1 MINPGATSTP
11 RRRRATAATAWDPSG
26 APAASDGFDAW
37 PMRVVTYIAYLL
49 LLSSLL
55 WTLFRGSDPEAGGFA
70 PRPKTEGKAQPVSR
84 RWGEVS
90 VSEGPSCAVSFLL
103 EIFTD
108 SRFQI
113 PDSRF
118 QFGVSNPRPCL
129 FLPFYGNP
137 KAFSGRR
144 AVWGQTPPFVSVARA
159 ASWARGRQMCVPPAK
174 KGRDGVPMIG
184 RMGGGAEGTASQRVQ
199 TPRHRAPL
207 LDHVAPYPKSH
218 CVPAFSSPPHP
229 RSGADLR
236 DLNP

>member
-1 MINPGATSTP
+1 M
-11 RRRRATAATAWDPSG
+11 
-26 APAASDGFDAW
+26 
-37 PMRVVTYIAYLL
+37 
-49 LLSSLL
+49 
-55 WTLFRGSDPEAGGFA
+55 
-70 PRPKTEGKAQPVSR
+70 R

-90 VSEGPSCAVSFLL
+90 VSGVAGREPEVSEGQLLQCASCAVSFLL
-103 EIFTD
+103 EIFT
-108 SRFQI
+108 
-113 PDSRF
+113 PDSNLGF
-118 QFGVSNPRPCL
+118 ANPRPCL

-207 LDHVAPYPKSH
+207 LDHVAPHPKSH
-218 CVPAFSSPPHP
+218 SVPAFSSPPHP